1 MDEVNLYYGTGLT
14 GLFEKVSMNYSFGMG
29 TYNYTI
35 PPQNAGQYIRFYV
48 ETVSNNN
55 GTRTYSPTGAEH
67 EVYIYQVKMEDIIL
81 GDLVINEIMAA
92 NDQTEADEYGE
103 FDDWIEI
110 YNNGDESIN
119 LLGIIHRMI

>member
-1 MDEVNLYYGTGLT
+1 
-14 GLFEKVSMNYSFGMG
+14 MNYSFGMG

-35 PPQNAGQYIRFYV
+35 PPQNGGQHVRFYI
-48 ETVSNNN
+48 ETVTGNNI
-55 GTRTYSPTGAEH
+55 GTRTYSPKGAEH
-67 EVYIYQVKMEDIIL
+67 EVYIYQVKMEEIIL

-92 NDQTEADEYGE
+92 NDQTEADEDGE

-119 LLGIIHRMI
+119 LFKTLHVNIGNP